1 MLLDV
6 PIRPERAVADL
17 RKVVPA
23 EGIVLADVGIHY
35 NWLVAEWD
43 AWKTRT
49 FLTRP
54 RCAQLPVLLLQR
66 PQPPRLADFQPAV
79 LRLSAIQAPARDT
92 VPPAQF
98 AVVKVPRP
106 DVSQSLRFGKNLPS
120 WIHKN
125 ELVSVN
131 TIKVDT
137 SPFCIA
143 WSFSCSTWR
152 TSSSIS
158 GFVWLLPVP
167 WARAHHRNR
176 Q

>member
-54 RCAQLPVLLLQR
+54 RCAQLPVPLLQR

-92 VPPAQF
+92 VPPAQ
-98 AVVKVPRP
+98 
-106 DVSQSLRFGKNLPS
+106 SQ
-120 WIHKN
+120 
-125 ELVSVN
+125 
-131 TIKVDT
+131 
-137 SPFCIA
+137 
-143 WSFSCSTWR
+143 
-152 TSSSIS
+152 
-158 GFVWLLPVP
+158 
-167 WARAHHRNR
+167 
-176 Q
+176 